1 MKIPGTDGSTSELH
15 EYLQKNNQLYTTIQK
30 MEAEKHFP
38 SDVLRPASPRE
49 QNRVNDS
56 KK

>member
-15 EYLQKNNQLYTTIQK
+15 EYLQKNNQLYTTIQN